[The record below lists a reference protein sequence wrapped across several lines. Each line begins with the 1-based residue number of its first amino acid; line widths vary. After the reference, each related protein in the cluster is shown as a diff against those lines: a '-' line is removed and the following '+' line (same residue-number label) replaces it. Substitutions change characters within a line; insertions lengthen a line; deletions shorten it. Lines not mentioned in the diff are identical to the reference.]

1 MLPTARGENK
11 SRTAKSS
18 LFPYLSVE
26 ERQSTNF
33 IIRQVLSTRQQRK
46 ENAIAVDEHLAF
58 PFGLVST
65 FSNIHKTPLNS
76 FPCNAMPRLATL
88 CISISIVPPHIQYQ
102 LPNLPR
108 IQIPKPTLN
117 RSRLVQSNPLLV
129 SAAKSYSPIVHPLS
143 SKRPTENHGI
153 DRDEATT
160 ISVQCWWQGVYTR
173 RVTYRVAVRPSLRNM
188 TPYCV
193 G

>member
-1 MLPTARGENK
+1 M
-11 SRTAKSS
+11 
-18 LFPYLSVE
+18 
-26 ERQSTNF
+26 STK
-33 IIRQVLSTRQQRK
+33 QQRR
-46 ENAIAVDEHLAF
+46 ENATAVDEHLAF

-76 FPCNAMPRLATL
+76 FQCNAMPRLATL

-108 IQIPKPTLN
+108 IQIPKPTLDGP
-117 RSRLVQSNPLLV
+117 RLVRSNPLLV
-129 SAAKSYSPIVHPLS
+129 CAAKSYFPIVHPLS

-153 DRDEATT
+153 YRDEAAI
-160 ISVQCWWQGVYTR
+160 ISVQCWRQGVYTR
-173 RVTYRVAVRPSLRNM
+173 RGTYRVAVRPSLRNM